1 MKLYVKQ
8 TRDISFVPKSI
19 GIALLLS
26 LFLQCLWHFSFTE
39 LEVKRNELPVPPQ
52 SSFIRL
58 VSLDDTITAAKVV
71 MLWLQAFDNQPGVSI
86 PLKELNYDKV
96 IQWLD
101 LILELDNKIQYPL
114 LAAIRFYAEVQDEEK
129 QRKMIRYVSEKFI
142 ESPSTRWPFMT
153 HAVYIAKH
161 RIKDEQLALKC
172 AQMIRQYAEGDKIP
186 YWAKQMEIFVLEDM
200 GELESAMILIG
211 GLLESG
217 ELKDPHQRKF
227 LGQRL
232 EKIKQRTEQGTGL
245 SLFPK

>member
-8 TRDISFVPKSI
+8 TRDISFVPRSI

-26 LFLQCLWHFSFTE
+26 LFLQCLWHFSFTK
-39 LEVKRNELPVPPQ
+39 LEVKRHNLPAPPQ

-58 VSLDDTITAAKVV
+58 VSLDDTTTAAKVV

-142 ESPSTRWPFMT
+142 ESPATRWPFMT

-172 AQMIRQYAEGDKIP
+172 AQMIRQYAKGDKIP

-200 GELESAMILIG
+200 GELESAMIVIG

-232 EKIKQRTEQGTGL
+232 EEIKQRQNL
-245 SLFPK
+245 KQ

>member
-8 TRDISFVPKSI
+8 TRDLSFVPKSI
-19 GIALLLS
+19 WFVLLLS
-26 LFLQCLWHFSFTE
+26 LFLQCYWHFSFSNLQVTRYN
-39 LEVKRNELPVPPQ
+39 LSAPPH

-58 VSLDDTITAAKVV
+58 VSLDDTVTAAKIT
-71 MLWLQAFDNQPGVSI
+71 MLWLQAFDNQPGISI
-86 PLKELNYDKV
+86 PLKQLNYDRV
-96 IQWLD
+96 IEWLD
-101 LILELDNKIQYPL
+101 VILALDNKIQYPL

-142 ESPSTRWPFMT
+142 EYPNERWPFMAHT
-153 HAVYIAKH
+153 VYIAKH
-161 RIKDEQLALKC
+161 RIKDMQLAIEC
-172 AQMIRQYAEGDKIP
+172 AQLLRRYATGDNVP

-217 ELKDPHQRKF
+217 ELKDPSQRKF

-232 EKIKQRTEQGTGL
+232 EEIKQRQ
-245 SLFPK
+245 SQQ